1 MKARQLGSRTLALPS
16 VLNSETQPEHWTV
29 GVLIKRRFIDMVVEA
44 QPLSPAE
51 SRIEGTGWFSHEN
64 DPKRRFNATQVVLK
78 TPIRAGRINRF
89 S

>member
-29 GVLIKRRFIDMVVEA
+29 GVLVKRRFIEHNR
-44 QPLSPAE
+44 
-51 SRIEGTGWFSHEN
+51 SRIGDRMGLSRETA
-64 DPKRRFNATQVVLK
+64 NATQVVLK